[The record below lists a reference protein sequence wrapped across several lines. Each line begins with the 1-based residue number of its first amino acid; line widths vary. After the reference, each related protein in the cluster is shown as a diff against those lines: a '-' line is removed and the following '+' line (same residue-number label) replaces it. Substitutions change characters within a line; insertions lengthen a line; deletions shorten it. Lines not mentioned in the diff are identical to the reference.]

1 MFRVFSVPHCRS
13 RVKSPR
19 KGQLGLVDFV
29 GFKLFDKVR
38 AGGIVKSGPS
48 ALKSFTAILAI
59 GLFLLVSPSSG
70 RQEPQD
76 AQARDPRS
84 PTNRPPRVI
93 SVSAKDSA
101 FEPAIIHMKVNE
113 KIELDVTAGGDT
125 LGVRVNPF
133 PDGAKANT
141 PPGLSFQFGED
152 CYKIRKGEMTPI
164 LIEATEPGTYSFTCC
179 RDCGAKHK
187 GMIGRIIV
195 TPAS

>member
-1 MFRVFSVPHCRS
+1 
-13 RVKSPR
+13 VKSF
-19 KGQLGLVDFV
+19 LSSF
-29 GFKLFDKVR
+29 
-38 AGGIVKSGPS
+38 S
-48 ALKSFTAILAI
+48 AATLAI
-59 GLFLLVSPSSG
+59 GVLLLFTPSL
-70 RQEPQD
+70 RTQQPQD
-76 AQARDPRS
+76 PPPHGSHLPRNQPS
-84 PTNRPPRVI
+84 RVI

-101 FEPAIIHMKVNE
+101 FEPTTAHMKVNE

-179 RDCGAKHK
+179 RDCGGKHK

-195 TPAS
+195 APAS